1 MAKKRGRIVGPMTYR
16 EGDGME
22 IEIRQGPCEI
32 DETPLDV
39 TLTWTDGNTHGS
51 TAIPL
56 ADYKR
61 YVSTG
66 VLSVDD

>member
-16 EGDGME
+16 EGDGVE
-22 IEIRQGPCEI
+22 ITIRQGPCEI
-32 DETPLDV
+32 DETALDV
-39 TLTWTDGNTHGS
+39 TLTWTDGDTHGS

-66 VLSVDD
+66 VLAVDD

>member
-16 EGDGME
+16 EGDGVE
-22 IEIRQGPCEI
+22 ITIRQGSCEI
-32 DETPLDV
+32 DETALDV

-61 YVSTG
+61 YVATG
-66 VLSVDD
+66 VLAVDG